1 MTPTTFLLQ
10 CIGYIF
16 CILAILINNT
26 AVATPT
32 IIMLSDR
39 DPTAEPKNAYRY
51 ELYKLL
57 LDVTTA
63 EYGEYR
69 IQSSIILSSANRAA
83 ALITQGDQLNMQWAS
98 PGTPI
103 AKARVIPIPV
113 DIVFGLMGYRICITT
128 DKGQQKLDSV
138 NDLLSLQKNIRIG
151 QGVDWSDADIYQSN
165 AITVTKATTLD
176 GLFGMLSANR
186 IQCLALGAD
195 EVRTILKVRQASYP
209 TLALEPKLIIYYD
222 YPIYLYVSAKH
233 PEIAARIKRGFEI
246 IKNSGAFKRLFDR
259 YYQKEIGFLHIK
271 DRRLICI
278 NSPFSAKTDQ
288 CEHLDQLMLRKK

>member
-1 MTPTTFLLQ
+1 MTPTALLFQ
-10 CIGYIF
+10 RMGYIC
-16 CILAILINNT
+16 CILATLINNM
-26 AVATPT
+26 AAATPT
-32 IIMLSDR
+32 IIMLSDS

-69 IQSSIILSSANRAA
+69 IQSTIILSSANRAA

-138 NDLLSLQKNIRIG
+138 NDLLFLQKNIRIG

-165 AITVTKATTLD
+165 AIAVTKAPTLD

-186 IQCLALGAD
+186 IECLALGAD
-195 EVRTILKVRQASYP
+195 EVRAILKVRQSSYP
-209 TLALEPKLIIYYD
+209 TVGLEPKLVIYYD
-222 YPIYLYVSAKH
+222 YPIYLYVSANH

-246 IKNSGAFKRLFDR
+246 IQNSGEFKRLFDR
-259 YYQKEIGFLHIK
+259 FYQKEIGFINIK

-278 NSPFSAKTDQ
+278 HSPFSTKTDQ
-288 CEHLDQLMLRKK
+288 CEHLEQLMLRKK